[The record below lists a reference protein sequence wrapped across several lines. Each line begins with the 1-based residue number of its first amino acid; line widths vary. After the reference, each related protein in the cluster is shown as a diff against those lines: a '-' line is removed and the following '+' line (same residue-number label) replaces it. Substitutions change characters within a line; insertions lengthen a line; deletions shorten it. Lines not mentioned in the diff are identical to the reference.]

1 MLDLSQHDFTQD
13 ELPPNAIH
21 DQLKA
26 HDMRMKRVKDSLAQA
41 KAFYMTRWWRYIRGR
56 AEERQMRTLNT
67 DVEVNRLWGAVGSY
81 LSALYPRANRAVFN
95 PDATGRGSPEKTQLA
110 MNHWLGSQKIHA
122 RVLSALR
129 QSIIYPGCAAKIGYN
144 PGNGNPL
151 DRVWLRIIPWWEVV
165 LDADSTDWDD
175 ERFRGHVYYKPVKEV
190 EKEYGVPAGL
200 LAGTSR
206 KDYLSPTAAL
216 QEHPHKR
223 EPTATNA
230 EATSDQSGFVR
241 VLEICNL
248 KDNYKDPKDP
258 SVEYRGRFEVYV
270 LEQGDLSRFPIWV
283 GPLPLAEASGDPL
296 PHIAPLIFASE
307 PEFPLRGIAGSSRM
321 LPQLREINIYRS
333 FMAQSTRKD
342 SRQYLLRD
350 GLLGADTESKLAE
363 GVDGLVL
370 KVPSDYNGS
379 LQDVVQK
386 IETGTISVNVQNYM
400 ALAENDLERAIGT
413 SPNARG
419 IVTKAT
425 AFEMQTTQLYTESE
439 FGLHGMIKDAWL
451 AQVVKLA
458 QRALIAAMQNPEEGS
473 LGEYGTEDQVSLTAT
488 DAEPVEDPTLE
499 DEAFGRQALQSTKA
513 ALAGSVAPFIDGPP
527 KYKGGNGNVVTI
539 RQDVLT
545 LHDRGEQV
553 LVTVQDLDADFGVE
567 FVEGGRTP
575 MSDAAMQQNLVTLMQ
590 PYMGLWQQAQ
600 DPGPLGV
607 MARSYMRTLAERF
620 ELPKDL
626 HPDNLEQRMKHEKK
640 EEAAAEGAAPP
651 QAPTAPPEGQQGLP
665 PGPMPEEVDV
675 EGEDPRQHVEMAA
688 GVVDTLLNAPNLAP
702 EVQDALVQVGEALL
716 EAGKAEDPQEM
727 AEELVGAMRAL
738 APLAQAK
745 LEPDLKEILDELA
758 EHIDAA
764 LKVLPAGEAEPVE
777 EDGDSDGEA
786 CPVATQDIAVNLENR
801 QHAIDTAQYGPP
813 NPKEPNDEYWGNM
826 AKKWG
831 TSIEEAR
838 TMRCGNCAA
847 FIRTPKMLE
856 CIQAGLAKGDTKQDA
871 FDVIVQAELGY
882 CEAFDF
888 KCAASR
894 TCSAWVAGG
903 PVTKEAS
910 KTAPTAPA
918 RPPQELTEEAR

>member
-13 ELPPNAIH
+13 SLPPNAIH

-95 PDATGRGSPEKTQLA
+95 PDAQGRGSAEKTQLA
-110 MNHWLGSQKIHA
+110 LNSWLGSQKIHA

-129 QSIIYPGCAAKIGYN
+129 QAILYPGCAAKVGYN

-165 LDADSTDWDD
+165 LDADSTDVDD
-175 ERFRGHVYYKPVKEV
+175 ERFRGHVYYKPLKEV
-190 EKEYGVPAGL
+190 EKEYGVSVGL

-216 QEHPHKR
+216 QDHPHKR

-241 VLEICNL
+241 ILEICNL
-248 KDNYKDPKDP
+248 KDNYKDPKDS

-296 PHIAPLIFASE
+296 PHIEPLIFASE

-350 GLLGADTESKLAE
+350 GLLGADIESKLAE

-379 LQDVVQK
+379 LQDVIQK
-386 IETGTISVNVQNYM
+386 IETGTISVNVQSYM

-458 QRALIAAMQNPEEGS
+458 QRALLAAMQNPEEGS
-473 LGEYGTEDQVSLTAT
+473 LGEFGTEDQVSLTST
-488 DAEPVEDPTLE
+488 DAEPLDDNTP
-499 DEAFGRQALQSTKA
+499 GNPRQVLQSTKA
-513 ALAGSVAPFIDGPP
+513 ALAGSVAPYIDGPP
-527 KYKGGNGNVVTI
+527 KYTGGDGNVVTI

-545 LHDRGEQV
+545 LQDRGEQV
-553 LVTVQDLDADFGVE
+553 LVTVQDLDADFTVE

-600 DPGPLGV
+600 EPGPLGV
-607 MARSYMRTLAERF
+607 MARTYMRTLAERF

-626 HPDNLEQRMKHEKK
+626 HPDNLDQRLKHEKK
-640 EEAAAEGAAPP
+640 EDAEGEEAEGPSPKAP
-651 QAPTAPPEGQQGLP
+651 QAPQAPPEGRQGMP
-665 PGPMPEEVDV
+665 PGPMPAETEDTDT
-675 EGEDPRQHVEMAA
+675 EGETPQQQVEMAA

-716 EAGKAEDPQEM
+716 EAGKAQDPSEM
-727 AEELVGAMRAL
+727 YEELVGAMKAL
-738 APLAQAK
+738 APLAQAN

-764 LKVLPAGEAEPVE
+764 LQMLPSPEAEAPEAPEASE
-777 EDGDSDGEA
+777 E
-786 CPVATQDIAVNLENR
+786 
-801 QHAIDTAQYGPP
+801 
-813 NPKEPNDEYWGNM
+813 
-826 AKKWG
+826 
-831 TSIEEAR
+831 
-838 TMRCGNCAA
+838 
-847 FIRTPKMLE
+847 TPK
-856 CIQAGLAKGDTKQDA
+856 
-871 FDVIVQAELGY
+871 
-882 CEAFDF
+882 
-888 KCAASR
+888 
-894 TCSAWVAGG
+894 
-903 PVTKEAS
+903 
-910 KTAPTAPA
+910 APPLPP
-918 RPPQELTEEAR
+918 REPQELTEEAR

>member
-13 ELPPNAIH
+13 SLPPNAIH

-95 PDATGRGSPEKTQLA
+95 PDAQGRGSAEKTQLA
-110 MNHWLGSQKIHA
+110 LNSWLGSQKIHA

-129 QSIIYPGCAAKIGYN
+129 QAILYPGCAAKVGYN

-165 LDADSTDWDD
+165 LDADSTDVDD
-175 ERFRGHVYYKPVKEV
+175 ERFRGHVYYKPLKEV
-190 EKEYGVPAGL
+190 EKEYGVSVGL

-216 QEHPHKR
+216 QDHPHKR

-241 VLEICNL
+241 ILEICNL
-248 KDNYKDPKDP
+248 KDNYKDPKDS

-270 LEQGDLSRFPIWV
+270 LEQGDLSKFPIWV

-296 PHIAPLIFASE
+296 PHIEPLIFASE

-350 GLLGADTESKLAE
+350 GLLGADIESKLAE

-379 LQDVVQK
+379 LQDVIQK
-386 IETGTISVNVQNYM
+386 IETGTISVNVQSYM

-458 QRALIAAMQNPEEGS
+458 QRALLAAMQNPEEGS
-473 LGEYGTEDQVSLTAT
+473 LGEFGTEDQVALTST
-488 DAEPVEDPTLE
+488 DAEPIDDNTP
-499 DEAFGRQALQSTKA
+499 DNPRQALQSTKA
-513 ALAGSVAPFIDGPP
+513 ALAGSVAPYINGPP
-527 KYKGGNGNVVTI
+527 KYTGGDGNVVTI

-545 LHDRGEQV
+545 LQDRGEQV

-607 MARSYMRTLAERF
+607 MARTYMRTLAERF

-626 HPDNLEQRMKHEKK
+626 HPDNLDQRLKHEKK
-640 EEAAAEGAAPP
+640 EEAEGEEAEGPSPKAPP
-651 QAPTAPPEGQQGLP
+651 APPEGRQGMP
-665 PGPMPEEVDV
+665 PGPMPAETEDTDT
-675 EGEDPRQHVEMAA
+675 EGETPQQHIEMAA

-716 EAGKAEDPQEM
+716 EAGKAQDPSEM
-727 AEELVGAMRAL
+727 YEELIGAMRAL
-738 APLAQAK
+738 APLAQAN

-764 LKVLPAGEAEPVE
+764 LQMLPSPEAEAP
-777 EDGDSDGEA
+777 EA
-786 CPVATQDIAVNLENR
+786 
-801 QHAIDTAQYGPP
+801 
-813 NPKEPNDEYWGNM
+813 
-826 AKKWG
+826 
-831 TSIEEAR
+831 
-838 TMRCGNCAA
+838 
-847 FIRTPKMLE
+847 
-856 CIQAGLAKGDTKQDA
+856 
-871 FDVIVQAELGY
+871 
-882 CEAFDF
+882 
-888 KCAASR
+888 
-894 TCSAWVAGG
+894 
-903 PVTKEAS
+903 EAS
-910 KTAPTAPA
+910 EAPEAPPLPP
-918 RPPQELTEEAR
+918 REPQELTEEAR

>member
-13 ELPPNAIH
+13 SLPPNAIH

-95 PDATGRGSPEKTQLA
+95 PDAQGRGSAEKTQLA
-110 MNHWLGSQKIHA
+110 LNSWLGSQKIHA

-129 QSIIYPGCAAKIGYN
+129 QAILYPGCAAKVGYN

-165 LDADSTDWDD
+165 LDADSTDVDD
-175 ERFRGHVYYKPVKEV
+175 ERFRGHVYYKPLKEV
-190 EKEYGVPAGL
+190 EKEYGVSVGL

-216 QEHPHKR
+216 QDHPHKR

-241 VLEICNL
+241 ILEICNL
-248 KDNYKDPKDP
+248 KDNYKDPKDS

-296 PHIAPLIFASE
+296 PHIEPLIFASE

-350 GLLGADTESKLAE
+350 GLLGADIESKLAE

-379 LQDVVQK
+379 LQDVIQK
-386 IETGTISVNVQNYM
+386 IETGTISVNVQSYM

-439 FGLHGMIKDAWL
+439 FGLHGMIKDTWL

-458 QRALIAAMQNPEEGS
+458 QRALLAAMQNPEEGS
-473 LGEYGTEDQVSLTAT
+473 LGEFGTEDQVALTST
-488 DAEPVEDPTLE
+488 DAEPIDDNTP
-499 DEAFGRQALQSTKA
+499 GNPRQALQSTKA
-513 ALAGSVAPFIDGPP
+513 ALAGSVAPYIDGPP
-527 KYKGGNGNVVTI
+527 KYTGGDGNVVTI

-545 LHDRGEQV
+545 LQDRGEQV
-553 LVTVQDLDADFGVE
+553 LVTVQDLDADFTVE

-600 DPGPLGV
+600 EPGPLGV
-607 MARSYMRTLAERF
+607 MARTYMRTLAERF

-626 HPDNLEQRMKHEKK
+626 HPDNLDQRLKHEKK
-640 EEAAAEGAAPP
+640 EDAGHEEAEGEGTEGPS
-651 QAPTAPPEGQQGLP
+651 TPPEGRQGMP
-665 PGPMPEEVDV
+665 PGPMPAETEDTDT
-675 EGEDPRQHVEMAA
+675 EGETPQQQVEMAA

-716 EAGKAEDPQEM
+716 EAGKAQDPSEM
-727 AEELVGAMRAL
+727 YEELVGAMKAL
-738 APLAQAK
+738 APLAQAN

-764 LKVLPAGEAEPVE
+764 LQMLPSPEAEAPEAPEAPE
-777 EDGDSDGEA
+777 E
-786 CPVATQDIAVNLENR
+786 
-801 QHAIDTAQYGPP
+801 
-813 NPKEPNDEYWGNM
+813 
-826 AKKWG
+826 
-831 TSIEEAR
+831 
-838 TMRCGNCAA
+838 
-847 FIRTPKMLE
+847 TPK
-856 CIQAGLAKGDTKQDA
+856 
-871 FDVIVQAELGY
+871 
-882 CEAFDF
+882 
-888 KCAASR
+888 
-894 TCSAWVAGG
+894 
-903 PVTKEAS
+903 
-910 KTAPTAPA
+910 APPLPP
-918 RPPQELTEEAR
+918 REPQELTEEAR

>member
-1 MLDLSQHDFTQD
+1 MLDLSDHDFTQD

-26 HDMRMKRVKDSLAQA
+26 HDARMKRVKDSLAQA

-67 DVEVNRLWGAVGSY
+67 DVEVNRLWGAIGSY
-81 LSALYPRANRAVFN
+81 LSALYPRANRAVFA

-110 MNHWLGSQKIHA
+110 MNHWLGSQKIHS

-129 QSIIYPGCAAKIGYN
+129 QAILYPGCAAKVGYN

-151 DRVWLRIIPWWEVV
+151 DRVWMRIIPWWEVV

-175 ERFRGHVYYKPVKEV
+175 ERFRGHVYYKPLKEV
-190 EKEYGVPAGL
+190 EKEYGIPAGL

-241 VLEICNL
+241 ILEICNL
-248 KDNYKDPKDP
+248 KDNYKDPSDP
-258 SVEYRGRFEVYV
+258 TVEFRGRFEVYV
-270 LEQGDLSRFPIWV
+270 LEQGDMSRHPIWM

-425 AFEMQTTQLYTESE
+425 AFEVQTTQLYTESE

-473 LGEYGTEDQVSLTAT
+473 LGEFGTESQVALTAT
-488 DAEPVEDPTLE
+488 DAEPIRDNTPDDPH
-499 DEAFGRQALQSTKA
+499 QVLQDTVA
-513 ALAGSVAPFIDGPP
+513 ALAGSVAPYIDGPP

-553 LVTVQDLDADFGVE
+553 VVTVQDLDADFGID

-575 MSDAAMQQNLVTLMQ
+575 MTDAAMQQNLVTLMQ

-600 DPGPLGV
+600 DPGPMGV
-607 MARSYMRTLAERF
+607 MARTYMRTLAERF

-626 HPDNLEQRMKHEKK
+626 HPDNLDQRMKHEK
-640 EEAAAEGAAPP
+640 EEEETEEVEAPEAPKAPEAPDTEG
-651 QAPTAPPEGQQGLP
+651 EQGLP
-665 PGPMPEEVDV
+665 PAPRPTTDI
-675 EGEDPRQHVEMAA
+675 EGATPQEHVQMAA
-688 GVVDTLLNAPNLAP
+688 GVVDTLLRVPNLAP
-702 EVQDALVQVGEALL
+702 EVEDALVQVGEALL
-716 EAGKAEDPQEM
+716 EAGKAEEPSEM
-727 AEELVGAMRAL
+727 AEELAGAMEAL
-738 APLAQAK
+738 APLAQVN
-745 LEPDLKEILDELA
+745 LEADLKEVLDELA

-764 LKVLPAGEAEPVE
+764 LQALGPQQPEEPE
-777 EDGDSDGEA
+777 E
-786 CPVATQDIAVNLENR
+786 P
-801 QHAIDTAQYGPP
+801 
-813 NPKEPNDEYWGNM
+813 
-826 AKKWG
+826 
-831 TSIEEAR
+831 
-838 TMRCGNCAA
+838 
-847 FIRTPKMLE
+847 
-856 CIQAGLAKGDTKQDA
+856 
-871 FDVIVQAELGY
+871 
-882 CEAFDF
+882 
-888 KCAASR
+888 
-894 TCSAWVAGG
+894 
-903 PVTKEAS
+903 
-910 KTAPTAPA
+910 
-918 RPPQELTEEAR
+918 TEEVPVG

>member
-13 ELPPNAIH
+13 SLPPNAIH

-95 PDATGRGSPEKTQLA
+95 PDAQGRGSAEKTQLA
-110 MNHWLGSQKIHA
+110 LNSWLGSQKIHA

-129 QSIIYPGCAAKIGYN
+129 QAILYPGCAAKVGYN

-165 LDADSTDWDD
+165 LDADSTDVDD
-175 ERFRGHVYYKPVKEV
+175 ERFRGHVYYKPLKEV
-190 EKEYGVPAGL
+190 EKEYGVSVGL

-216 QEHPHKR
+216 QDHPHKR

-241 VLEICNL
+241 ILEICNL
-248 KDNYKDPKDP
+248 KDNYKDPKDS

-270 LEQGDLSRFPIWV
+270 LEQGDLSKFPIWV

-296 PHIAPLIFASE
+296 PHIEPLIFASE

-350 GLLGADTESKLAE
+350 GLLGADIESKLAE

-379 LQDVVQK
+379 LQDVIQK
-386 IETGTISVNVQNYM
+386 IETGTISVNVQSYM

-458 QRALIAAMQNPEEGS
+458 QRALLAAMQNPEEGS
-473 LGEYGTEDQVSLTAT
+473 LGEFGTEDQVALTST
-488 DAEPVEDPTLE
+488 DAEPIDDNTP
-499 DEAFGRQALQSTKA
+499 DNPRQALQSTKA
-513 ALAGSVAPFIDGPP
+513 ALAGSVAPYINGPP
-527 KYKGGNGNVVTI
+527 KYTGGDGNVVTI

-545 LHDRGEQV
+545 LQDRGEQV

-607 MARSYMRTLAERF
+607 MARTYMRTLAERF

-626 HPDNLEQRMKHEKK
+626 HPDNLDQRLKHEKK
-640 EEAAAEGAAPP
+640 EEAEGEEAEGPSPKAPP
-651 QAPTAPPEGQQGLP
+651 APPEGRQGMP
-665 PGPMPEEVDV
+665 PGPMPAETEDTDT
-675 EGEDPRQHVEMAA
+675 EGETPQQHIEMAA

-716 EAGKAEDPQEM
+716 EAGKAQDPSEM
-727 AEELVGAMRAL
+727 YEELIGAMRAL
-738 APLAQAK
+738 APLAQAN

-764 LKVLPAGEAEPVE
+764 LQMLPSPEAEAP
-777 EDGDSDGEA
+777 EA
-786 CPVATQDIAVNLENR
+786 EAPEAPEA
-801 QHAIDTAQYGPP
+801 PP
-813 NPKEPNDEYWGNM
+813 LPPRE
-826 AKKWG
+826 
-831 TSIEEAR
+831 
-838 TMRCGNCAA
+838 
-847 FIRTPKMLE
+847 
-856 CIQAGLAKGDTKQDA
+856 
-871 FDVIVQAELGY
+871 
-882 CEAFDF
+882 
-888 KCAASR
+888 
-894 TCSAWVAGG
+894 
-903 PVTKEAS
+903 
-910 KTAPTAPA
+910 
-918 RPPQELTEEAR
+918 PQELTEEAR

>member
-1 MLDLSQHDFTQD
+1 
-13 ELPPNAIH
+13 
-21 DQLKA
+21 
-26 HDMRMKRVKDSLAQA
+26 
-41 KAFYMTRWWRYIRGR
+41 
-56 AEERQMRTLNT
+56 
-67 DVEVNRLWGAVGSY
+67 
-81 LSALYPRANRAVFN
+81 VFA

-129 QSIIYPGCAAKIGYN
+129 QSILYPGCAAKVGYN

-151 DRVWLRIIPWWEVV
+151 DRVWMRVIPWWEVV

-175 ERFRGHVYYKPVKEV
+175 ERFRGHVYYKPLKEV
-190 EKEYGVPAGL
+190 EKEYNIPSGL

-241 VLEICNL
+241 ILEICNL

-258 SVEYRGRFEVYV
+258 TVEFRGRFEVYV
-270 LEQGDLSRFPIWV
+270 LEQGDMSRHPIWL

-419 IVTKAT
+419 VITKAT
-425 AFEMQTTQLYTESE
+425 AFEVQPTQLYTESE

-473 LGEYGTEDQVSLTAT
+473 LGEFGTESQVALTAT
-488 DAEPVEDPTLE
+488 DAEPIHDNTLE

-527 KYKGGNGNVVTI
+527 RYTGGNGNVVTI

-553 LVTVQDLDADFGVE
+553 VVTVQDLDADFGID

-575 MSDAAMQQNLVTLMQ
+575 MTDAAMQQNLVTLMQ

-607 MARSYMRTLAERF
+607 MARTYMRTLAERF

-626 HPDNLEQRMKHEKK
+626 HPDNLDQRMKHEQKEGAEH
-640 EEAAAEGAAPP
+640 EEAEGEGPQVPPASPEAAEGK
-651 QAPTAPPEGQQGLP
+651 QGLP
-665 PGPMPEEVDV
+665 PGPMPEEDTDT
-675 EGEDPRQHVEMAA
+675 EGETPQQHVEMAA
-688 GVVDTLLNAPNLAP
+688 GVVDTLLNAPNLDAA
-702 EVQDALVQVGEALL
+702 VADALVQVGEALL
-716 EAGKAEDPQEM
+716 EAGKAQDPSEM
-727 AEELVGAMRAL
+727 SEELVGAMRAL
-738 APLAQAK
+738 APLAQVN

-764 LKVLPAGEAEPVE
+764 LQMLPAATEETPEEP
-777 EDGDSDGEA
+777 
-786 CPVATQDIAVNLENR
+786 TL
-801 QHAIDTAQYGPP
+801 PP
-813 NPKEPNDEYWGNM
+813 RE
-826 AKKWG
+826 
-831 TSIEEAR
+831 
-838 TMRCGNCAA
+838 
-847 FIRTPKMLE
+847 
-856 CIQAGLAKGDTKQDA
+856 
-871 FDVIVQAELGY
+871 
-882 CEAFDF
+882 
-888 KCAASR
+888 
-894 TCSAWVAGG
+894 
-903 PVTKEAS
+903 
-910 KTAPTAPA
+910 
-918 RPPQELTEEAR
+918 PQELTEEAR

>member
-26 HDMRMKRVKDSLAQA
+26 HDTRMKRVKDSLAQA

-129 QSIIYPGCAAKIGYN
+129 QAIIYPGCAAKIGYN

-190 EKEYGVPAGL
+190 EKEYGIPRGL

-270 LEQGDLSRFPIWV
+270 LEQGDLSKHPIWI

-473 LGEYGTEDQVSLTAT
+473 LGEFGTADQVSLTAT
-488 DAEPVEDPTLE
+488 DAEPIRDNTPEDP
-499 DEAFGRQALQSTKA
+499 QQILQDTKA

-527 KYKGGNGNVVTI
+527 KYKGGDGSVVTI

-553 LVTVQDLDADFGVE
+553 LVTVQDLDADFGID

-575 MSDAAMQQNLVTLMQ
+575 MTDAAMQQNLVTLMQ

-600 DPGPLGV
+600 DPGPMGV
-607 MARSYMRTLAERF
+607 MARTYMRTLAERF

-626 HPDNLEQRMKHEKK
+626 HPDNLDQRMKHEKK
-640 EEAAAEGAAPP
+640 EDLGAEDAREETPPAAPP
-651 QAPTAPPEGQQGLP
+651 AAPQEGEQGLP
-665 PGPMPEEVDV
+665 PAPAPEQGMEEAGPREHVD
-675 EGEDPRQHVEMAA
+675 MAA
-688 GVVDTLLNAPNLAP
+688 GVVDMLLNAPNLDPA
-702 EVQDALVQVGEALL
+702 VVDVLVQVGEALL
-716 EAGKAEDPQEM
+716 EAGKETEPGEM
-727 AEELVGAMRAL
+727 AEELAGAMKAL
-738 APLAQAK
+738 APLADAP
-745 LEPDLKEILDELA
+745 LEADLKEVLDELA

-764 LKVLPAGEAEPVE
+764 LKLLPPPEVEAPEGPEDTE
-777 EDGDSDGEA
+777 EQE
-786 CPVATQDIAVNLENR
+786 
-801 QHAIDTAQYGPP
+801 
-813 NPKEPNDEYWGNM
+813 
-826 AKKWG
+826 
-831 TSIEEAR
+831 
-838 TMRCGNCAA
+838 
-847 FIRTPKMLE
+847 
-856 CIQAGLAKGDTKQDA
+856 
-871 FDVIVQAELGY
+871 
-882 CEAFDF
+882 
-888 KCAASR
+888 
-894 TCSAWVAGG
+894 
-903 PVTKEAS
+903 
-910 KTAPTAPA
+910 APA
-918 RPPQELTEEAR
+918 REPQELTEEAR